1 MLPAL
6 RPKSGHSTFRL
17 RAANYRRVFTAA
29 CCLIFVFASISLL
42 AQDNPGRIE
51 SLNPAFDRL
60 IDKNAHIENITGDFV
75 GRVTEGPVWN
85 PRGFLIFSDIYEDKV
100 YRWNPNGKLEVFR
113 DPGQFPNGNTYDQ
126 QGRLVMAEQKFRR
139 LIRLEKDGKLTVLAD
154 QWQGKKLNCP
164 NDVVVR
170 KDGTIYFTDP
180 WWSFPPGAAQEL
192 DFQAVWRISPDGK
205 ISPEAKDFGLPN
217 GIGLSPDEKTLYI
230 GDSRR
235 AMVYALDVAPDGSLS
250 NQRLPAD
257 LKSTEKGAVDGM
269 KLDEQGNIWTTGPGG
284 VWIIDKS
291 GVHLGT
297 IRLPGATNLKI
308 NTFPGTM
315 QDFANVPANVGWG
328 GGDYQMLYMTA
339 PGSVFR
345 VQTKVRGKRTY
356 SLK

>member
-1 MLPAL
+1 MVTAK
-6 RPKSGHSTFRL
+6 RMQSEHSSFRVGT
-17 RAANYRRVFTAA
+17 AKYRRVCNAV
-29 CCLIFVFASISLL
+29 CCLTVLFASVSLH

-51 SLNPAFDRL
+51 SLNSAFDQL
-60 IDKNAHIENITGDFV
+60 IDKNARIENITGDFV
-75 GRVTEGPVWN
+75 GRVTEGPLWS

-126 QGRLVMAEQKFRR
+126 QGRLVMAEQKLRR
-139 LIRLEKDGKLTVLAD
+139 LIRIEKDGKLTVLAD

-180 WWSFPPGAAQEL
+180 WWSFPPGAVQEL
-192 DFQAVWRISPDGK
+192 DFQAVWRITPDGK
-205 ISPEAKDFGLPN
+205 ISPESKDFGLPN

-235 AMVYALDVAPDGSLS
+235 AMLYALDVAPDGSLS
-250 NQRLPAD
+250 NQRLLTD

-284 VWIIDKS
+284 VWIIDKT
-291 GVHLGT
+291 GAHIGT

-308 NTFPGTM
+308 STFPPTM

-328 GGDYQMLYMTA
+328 GHDYKTLYMTA
-339 PGSVFR
+339 PQSVFR
-345 VQTKVRGKRTY
+345 VQTKVRGKTTY